1 MRRMI
6 VSTALSALVAL
17 AAAGLALADGTNRA
31 TKVLTP
37 ELAQK
42 ILGGPVEANPNNA
55 QGDTENGK
63 TWVSRAYYSLK
74 TSGGKSPQVGLLIRH
89 GTDKAQSK
97 SIFESSKST
106 FSGVDVAGLGAPAYR
121 TKTPAQLNV
130 LKGVNWLIISAGTFS
145 APDTAKQ
152 EQTAKEII
160 GKLAED

>member
-1 MRRMI
+1 MI
-6 VSTALSALVAL
+6 VSTALSALVVL

-42 ILGGPVEANPNNA
+42 MLGGPVEANPNN
-55 QGDTENGK
+55 
-63 TWVSRAYYSLK
+63 
-74 TSGGKSPQVGLLIRH
+74 
-89 GTDKAQSK
+89 
-97 SIFESSKST
+97 
-106 FSGVDVAGLGAPAYR
+106 

-160 GKLAED
+160 GKVAED